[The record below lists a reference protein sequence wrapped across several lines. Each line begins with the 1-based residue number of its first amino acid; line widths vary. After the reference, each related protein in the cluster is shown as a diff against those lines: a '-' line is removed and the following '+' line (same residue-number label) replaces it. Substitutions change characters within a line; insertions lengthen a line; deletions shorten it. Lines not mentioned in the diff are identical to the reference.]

1 VASNTLQ
8 RLCRQEVKTLVNG
21 SLPGPVIKL
30 REGDQLI
37 VHVNNK
43 SPYNMTIHWH
53 GVFQMFSAWADG
65 PAYVTQCPIVPGSS
79 FTYRFNVT
87 GQEGTLWWH
96 AHISV
101 LRETLYGALIIRP
114 RIGRSYPFRKPDKEV
129 PILFG
134 EWWDT
139 NFVDVEH
146 ELITLGGIPRLS
158 DAFTINGQPGDLF
171 PCSRNKTYTM
181 DVTQGKTYLLRMVN
195 AVMMNHLFFK
205 IAQHKFTVVAVDA
218 RYIEPYETDVV
229 VIAPGQ
235 SADVLFTANQPIGN
249 YYMAARAYFPTPLE
263 FQNGT
268 TTGIVHY
275 NGAPKSSTPLMP
287 ILPDFTDTETSYKF
301 YSNLTSLT
309 TIGNPHWHP
318 VPQKVDEKMFITFG
332 LGFQPCNGSC
342 AGPQGSFLRFAATM
356 NNNSFLLPTK
366 MSMLEAFHG
375 GVQGIYTEDF
385 PDNPPL
391 EFNYTDPN
399 VSLDFSLL
407 VTVRKET
414 RVKRLKYNSVVEIVL
429 QSTSLIAAE
438 NHPLHFHGFDFY
450 VLAQGFGNY
459 DPINDPKKFN
469 LVNPQQRNT
478 IGVPINGWAVIRFL
492 ANNPGVWFVHCHRE
506 SHLTWGLNMAFVIE
520 NGPTPS
526 TSLPPP
532 PSDLPTC

>member
-1 VASNTLQ
+1 MERMISLLAFVLILLASTASAATVEHTFNVASNTLQ

-30 REGDQLI
+30 RDGDELI

-43 SPYNMTIHWH
+43 H
-53 GVFQMFSAWADG
+53 GVFQMFSGWADG
-65 PAYVTQCPIVPGSS
+65 PAYVTQCPIVPGRS
-79 FTYRFNVT
+79 FTYRFNIT
-87 GQEGTLWWH
+87 GQEG
-96 AHISV
+96 
-101 LRETLYGALIIRP
+101 
-114 RIGRSYPFRKPDKEV
+114 
-129 PILFG
+129 
-134 EWWDT
+134 EWWDA
-139 NFVDVEH
+139 NVVDVEH
-146 ELITLGGIPRLS
+146 ELTTSGGIPRLS
-158 DAFTINGQPGDLF
+158 DAFTINGQPGDIF
-171 PCSRNKTYTM
+171 PCSSNETYTM
-181 DVTQGKTYLLRMVN
+181 DVRQGKTYLLRMVN

-249 YYMAARAYFPTPLE
+249 YYMAARAYFPTPIE

-275 NGAPKSSTPLMP
+275 VGVPESLTPLMP
-287 ILPDFTDTETSYKF
+287 ILPDFNDTETSYKF

-309 TIGNPHWHP
+309 TIRNPHWHP
-318 VPQKVDEKMFITFG
+318 VPKNVDEKMFITFG
-332 LGFQPCNGSC
+332 IGFQPCNGTCS
-342 AGPQGSFLRFAATM
+342 GPQGSFLRFAANM
-356 NNNSFLLPTK
+356 NNISFVLPTK

-385 PDNPPL
+385 PDNPPMV
-391 EFNYTDPN
+391 FNYTDPN
-399 VSLDFSLL
+399 ISLDFSLL
-407 VTVRKET
+407 VTQRKET

-429 QSTSLIAAE
+429 QSTSLVAAE

-459 DPINDPKKFN
+459 DPINDPNKFN

-478 IGVPINGWAVIRFL
+478 IGVPINGWAVIRFI

-506 SHLTWGLNMAFVIE
+506 AHLTWGLNMAFVVE